1 MARSVTPSLTSR
13 FTQLIGAPGD
23 AAHQALLDDL
33 ARQPTLASALLQV
46 ALGAPAEARAR
57 GLALLH
63 PYLTSAEERN
73 RAEFA
78 ISQLP
83 AEHRAVAYGL
93 MAAAAADAATHRRWF
108 EAELAAINELT
119 SDVKRIAALERAAEH
134 TPGALWD
141 GLLAAAGAIR
151 NEARRGKAFHQLL
164 PRVPER
170 LLPAVMRAMLA
181 ARRPEVYVDAL
192 AALVAVVSDRTL
204 PTLRQRIE
212 HFPEDRRAEAVAALT
227 RREVVGRSWQGPMRM
242 PFEQEP
248 GNREQ
253 VSASRPRSV
262 ATRAAHDGAG
272 PAE

>member
-1 MARSVTPSLTSR
+1 MARSVSPSLTSR
-13 FTQLIGAPGD
+13 FTQLVGAPGD
-23 AAHQALLDDL
+23 AAHQGLLDDL
-33 ARQPTLASALLQV
+33 ARQPGLASALLQV

-83 AEHRAVAYGL
+83 AEHRAVVYGL

-134 TPGALWD
+134 TSGALWD

-151 NEARRGKAFHQLL
+151 NEARRGKAFRQLL
-164 PRVPER
+164 PRVPDACSPPSCAPCSR
-170 LLPAVMRAMLA
+170 HGGRRSMSTRWRRWWRWSLTAHSPPCASVSSTFLRIG
-181 ARRPEVYVDAL
+181 ARKP
-192 AALVAVVSDRTL
+192 S
-204 PTLRQRIE
+204 
-212 HFPEDRRAEAVAALT
+212 
-227 RREVVGRSWQGPMRM
+227 
-242 PFEQEP
+242 
-248 GNREQ
+248 
-253 VSASRPRSV
+253 PR
-262 ATRAAHDGAG
+262 
-272 PAE
+272 

>member
-13 FTQLIGAPGD
+13 FTQLIGASDD

-46 ALGAPAEARAR
+46 ALGAPAKARAR

-63 PYLTSAEERN
+63 PHLASAEERN

-108 EAELAAINELT
+108 EAELAAISELT
-119 SDVKRIAALERAAEH
+119 SDVKRIAALERAAAH

-141 GLLAAAGAIR
+141 ELLAAAGAIP
-151 NEARRGKAFHQLL
+151 NEARRGNAFRQLL

-170 LLPAVMRAMLA
+170 LLPALMRAMLA
-181 ARRPEVYVDAL
+181 ARRPEVYIDAL
-192 AALVAVVSDRTL
+192 SALVAVASDRTL
-204 PTLRQRIE
+204 PILRQRIE
-212 HFPEDRRAEAVAALT
+212 HLPEERRAEAVAALA
-227 RREVVGRSWQGPMRM
+227 RRETEGRSWQGPACMVV
-242 PFEQEP
+242 EGGQ
-248 GNREQ
+248 Q
-253 VSASRPRSV
+253 VV
-262 ATRAAHDGAG
+262 GY
-272 PAE
+272 